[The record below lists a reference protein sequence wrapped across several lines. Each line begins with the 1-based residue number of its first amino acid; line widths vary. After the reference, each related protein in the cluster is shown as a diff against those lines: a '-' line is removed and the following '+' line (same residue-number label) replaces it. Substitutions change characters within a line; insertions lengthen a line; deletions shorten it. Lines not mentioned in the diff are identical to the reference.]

1 MKYLH
6 FVNNKSSNIS
16 YYSLFLYLIVPFW
29 CASVAYQS
37 RLVEQWFLPMA
48 KPNEHDMP
56 PKRIKKVRLG
66 IYRTQI
72 QRYCEKICLALF
84 RVARKETNK
93 SQQTLTNGAKSDE
106 WKIILLFML
115 PAFEIELAKMTL
127 STQLASF
134 FHFSFGGMFFAPL
147 FARKT
152 PAKF

>member
-56 PKRIKKVRLG
+56 PKRIQKVRLG

-72 QRYCEKICLALF
+72 SVTAK
-84 RVARKETNK
+84 K
-93 SQQTLTNGAKSDE
+93 SA
-106 WKIILLFML
+106 
-115 PAFEIELAKMTL
+115 
-127 STQLASF
+127 
-134 FHFSFGGMFFAPL
+134 
-147 FARKT
+147 
-152 PAKF
+152 